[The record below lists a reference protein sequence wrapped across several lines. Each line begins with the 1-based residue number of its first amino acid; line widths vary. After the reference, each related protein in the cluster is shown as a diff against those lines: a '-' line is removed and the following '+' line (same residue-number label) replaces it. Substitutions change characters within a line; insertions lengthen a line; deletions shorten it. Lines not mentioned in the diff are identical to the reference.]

1 MSSEKELNQRASL
14 SPRASSRG
22 EQKEVDVKALARK
35 VYELLRQEL
44 KLERERG
51 VQ

>member
-22 EQKEVDVKALARK
+22 EKEVDVKALARK